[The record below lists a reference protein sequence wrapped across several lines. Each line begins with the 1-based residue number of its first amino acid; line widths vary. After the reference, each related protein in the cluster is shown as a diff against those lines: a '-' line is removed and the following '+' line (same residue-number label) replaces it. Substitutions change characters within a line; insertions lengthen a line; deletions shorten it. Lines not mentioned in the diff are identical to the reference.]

1 MLSGIS
7 LDSNGMKMSLVMDT
21 RKLVVGQDV
30 YMFNDGYP
38 FWFCGERGKVVSV
51 TPTGVEVQTAG
62 ELLRFDTNNIPV
74 FIVGPTTLVVGQA
87 VDVAYSQLK
96 DRRGI

>member
-1 MLSGIS
+1 
-7 LDSNGMKMSLVMDT
+7 MDT
-21 RKLVVGQDV
+21 KTLVVGQDV
-30 YMFNDGYP
+30 YMLKPPYP
-38 FWFCGERGKVVSV
+38 FWFCIDEGEVVKV
-51 TPTGVEVQTAG
+51 TPTGVDVQAAG

-74 FIVGPTTLVVGQA
+74 FIVGPTTLLVGQA

>member
-1 MLSGIS
+1 
-7 LDSNGMKMSLVMDT
+7 MDT
-21 RKLVVGQDV
+21 KTLVVGQDV
-30 YMFNDGYP
+30 YMLKPPYP
-38 FWFCGERGKVVSV
+38 FWFCIDEGEVVKV
-51 TPTGVEVQTAG
+51 TPTGVDVQTAG